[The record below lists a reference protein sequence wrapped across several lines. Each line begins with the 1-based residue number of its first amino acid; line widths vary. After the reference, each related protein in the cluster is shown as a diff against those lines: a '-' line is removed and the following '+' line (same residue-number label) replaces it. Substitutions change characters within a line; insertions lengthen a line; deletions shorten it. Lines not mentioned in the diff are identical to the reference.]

1 MASRNRTPI
10 TVSPRAKVWFEV
22 EGNYVFGLGICCILE
37 AVAESGSIKA
47 AAELVGK
54 SYRHVWSRI
63 KEAEEALGISLVET
77 QVGGPDARRSSITD
91 AASQL
96 VKRYRR
102 LREQVFSVVEKKF
115 AEDIQAIVNEAASAP
130 QTTASDI

>member
-1 MASRNRTPI
+1 LLH
-10 TVSPRAKVWFEV
+10 PRSCC
-22 EGNYVFGLGICCILE
+22 GIGIDQ
-37 AVAESGSIKA
+37 G
-47 AAELVGK
+47 GG
-54 SYRHVWSRI
+54 RI